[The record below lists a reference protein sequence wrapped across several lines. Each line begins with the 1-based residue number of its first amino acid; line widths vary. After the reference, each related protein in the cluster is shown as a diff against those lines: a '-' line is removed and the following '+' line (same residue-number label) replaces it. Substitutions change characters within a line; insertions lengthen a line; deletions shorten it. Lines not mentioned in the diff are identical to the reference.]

1 MSTRHD
7 LPAGPQ
13 ATASF
18 DDAAVARIVTRIST
32 EYVLRVF
39 QLLVDMYGDIR
50 AGLLVHA
57 INIANVA
64 HMNDRA
70 DETLQAVGAT
80 GVFPDE
86 MRRPISVSR
95 LADSGNLPFESVR
108 RVVQQLIADGLCE
121 RVPGGVIV
129 PRSTIERPENLRA
142 VLANAG
148 YVRKFMRDLQATGL
162 IGHLPSSLTVAAS
175 VDGTGIARLVA
186 RQSSGYLLRAVQL
199 LADTHGGVRAG
210 IVAQTIIS
218 ANTAYLDTRN
228 GEGWRYAGISENPPD
243 EARRPISI
251 SRIAESLGLPY
262 ETVRRQV
269 EKLLEANVCVRAR
282 GGVIVPGALLETPGA
297 VRAMLANIGYVR
309 KLARDLDADPV

>member
-1 MSTRHD
+1 MSPGHV
-7 LPAGPQ
+7 LPAGPR

-18 DDAAVARIVTRIST
+18 DDAAVARVVTRIST

-39 QLLVDMYGDIR
+39 QLLIDMYGDIR

-86 MRRPISVSR
+86 MRRPISVAR

-129 PRSTIERPENLRA
+129 PRSTIERAENLRA

-148 YVRKFMRDLQATGL
+148 YIRKFMRDLQATGL
-162 IGHLPSSLTVAAS
+162 IAHVPSSLTVAAS
-175 VDGTGIARLVA
+175 VDGTRTARLVA
-186 RQSSGYLLRAVQL
+186 RQSSEYLLRSVQL

-269 EKLLEANVCVRAR
+269 EKLLEANVCVRVR
-282 GGVIVPGALLETPGA
+282 GGVIVPVALLESPGA
-297 VRAMLANIGYVR
+297 VRAMLANVGYVR
-309 KLARDLDADPV
+309 KLARDLDADPI